1 MMAVPITTDPSFAP
15 GVAESLFR
23 DNYFFTA
30 AHNYDVSPDGRF
42 LMLKAEGSEGGH
54 INIVRNWVEE
64 LKARVPTE

>member
-42 LMLKAEGSEGGH
+42 LMLKA
-54 INIVRNWVEE
+54 
-64 LKARVPTE
+64 